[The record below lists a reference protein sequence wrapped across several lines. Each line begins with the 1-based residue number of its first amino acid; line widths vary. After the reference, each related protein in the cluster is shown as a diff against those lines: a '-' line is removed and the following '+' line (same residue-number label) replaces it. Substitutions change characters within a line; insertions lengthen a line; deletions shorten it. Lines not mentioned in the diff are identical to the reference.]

1 MMETVTVK
9 IDERGV
15 ATITLNR
22 PEKCNAFDDQ
32 MIIELTDAL
41 QSSGNKPKTRLVILT
56 TAGKTFSA
64 GADLDWMKRMGSYS
78 YDENL
83 ADAKRLSTLLKV
95 LYELPVPTIAKV
107 QGPAFGGA
115 LGLISCCDIAVA
127 TTSATFCF
135 SEAKIGLIPATIS
148 PYVIQAIGT
157 RQAQRYFLSAEIIN
171 SLQALDLGLIHEAV
185 DETVLEATIERI
197 TQDLLSNSP
206 AAMYAIKNLIQ
217 DIGHRPIDNETRLE
231 TCKRLAEIRVSDE
244 GQEGLSA
251 FLEKRHPNWQGK
263 KLK

>member
-1 MMETVTVK
+1 MTETVTTHIEK
-9 IDERGV
+9 SGV

-32 MIIELTDAL
+32 MITELTNAL
-41 QSSGNKPKTRLVILT
+41 QTSGNNPQTRIVILT
-56 TAGKTFSA
+56 AAGKTFSA
-64 GADLDWMKRMGSYS
+64 GADLDWMKRMSRYS

-83 ADAKRLSTLLKV
+83 ADAKLLSTLLNV

-157 RQAQRYFLSAEIIN
+157 RQAQRYFLSAEVIN
-171 SLQALDLGLIHEAV
+171 SFQALTLGLIHEVV
-185 DETVLEATIERI
+185 DEKELASTIKGI
-197 TQDLLSNSP
+197 TQGLLSNSP
-206 AAMYAIKNLIQ
+206 AAMRAIKNLIQ
-217 DIGHRPIDNETRLE
+217 NIGHRPIDDGTRLE

-244 GQEGLSA
+244 SQEGLSA
-251 FLEKRHPNWQGK
+251 FLEKRHPDWQGK
-263 KLK
+263 N

>member
-1 MMETVTVK
+1 METVTAK

-22 PEKCNAFDDQ
+22 PEKCNAFDNQ
-32 MIIELTDAL
+32 MITELTDVL
-41 QSSGNKPKTRLVILT
+41 QSSGNKPETRVVILT
-56 TAGKTFSA
+56 AAGKTFSA

-115 LGLISCCDIAVA
+115 LGLISCCDIVVA
-127 TTSATFCF
+127 IKSATFCF
-135 SEAKIGLIPATIS
+135 SEARIGLIPATIS

-157 RQAQRYFLSAEIIN
+157 RQAQRYFLSAETIN
-171 SLQALDLGLIHEAV
+171 SHQALALGLIHEVV
-185 DETVLEATIERI
+185 DKIELDSTIEGI
-197 TQDLLSNSP
+197 TQGLLSNSP

-217 DIGHRPIDNETRLE
+217 DIGHRPIDDETRLE

-251 FLEKRHPNWQGK
+251 FLEKRHPDWQGK